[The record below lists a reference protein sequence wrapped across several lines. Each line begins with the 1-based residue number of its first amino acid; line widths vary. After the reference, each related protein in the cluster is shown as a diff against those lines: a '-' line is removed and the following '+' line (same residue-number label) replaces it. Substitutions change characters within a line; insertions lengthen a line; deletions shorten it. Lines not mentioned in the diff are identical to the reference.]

1 MRKLVVVAVGLLMYG
16 TLGFSQAAKGSN
28 ADVEQKLTAAEKQLW
43 EAWKNKDMGPF
54 KQHLTDDTVMV
65 DPGGITHGKDKAVDF
80 MTKNP
85 CDVKSYSLGDMK
97 VDWIDKDTALV
108 TYKAQSDATCGGQK
122 TPESVYAASL
132 WVKKNGKWLG
142 AFHQE
147 TAAAPAQ

>member
-1 MRKLVVVAVGLLMYG
+1 MRKLVVVAVGLLMFG
-16 TLGFSQAAKGSN
+16 TLGFSQAAKGKN
-28 ADVEQKLTAAEKQLW
+28 ADVEQKLTVAEKQLW

-65 DPGGITHGKDKAVDF
+65 DPGGITQGKDKAVDF